1 MSKHSARQNR
11 SELELNRENRNPP
24 LDDQPTNARPGSEEK
39 LVVLEDRYEKDVQ
52 LHHPADAKLL
62 IDKVLPAE
70 NPNDRFTKEFKED
83 E

>member
-52 LHHPADAKLL
+52 LHHPDDAKLL
-62 IDKVLPAE
+62 IDKVFPAE
-70 NPNDRFTKEFKED
+70 NPNDRFTEEFKED